1 MGDPELEKEVK
12 AEELIQAEKLIEEG
26 KFDRVLKLLKIF
38 DKKNSISNHDKLSC
52 YHLRGQLLIWQ
63 GKYEEAIKICEEMYT
78 FSQLCDYK
86 LKSIDSLILLS
97 HIYTYQHEDDKA
109 LNLVEKAEKL
119 LKTIS
124 QESPELFLGREAHL
138 LYCQGSIYF
147 HKGDLT
153 RALEYLERSL
163 TLREE
168 IGYKQEIAESY
179 YTIARVLTYNGN
191 FDRALNTLKRSL
203 KLATESNSLF
213 YIGLCYNTLG
223 VIDIYKGKVNRSL
236 ANFEKA
242 LAIFK
247 KFKNKKVISGLLNNM
262 GGIYILKG
270 EMNQALEYLEQSLE
284 LEKNFDIGYL
294 KFSTLDTAIQI
305 ALEIN
310 DINRAQ
316 EYFQALEK
324 INDQEDNE
332 VINFV
337 YLYNKALMLKASS
350 RKSDQTKAKEI
361 LEEIVKKKIHFVFE
375 ISVKALLNLCEIL
388 LNELIATS
396 NLELMDQIQL
406 YINHILEIANN
417 QKLLLLLVES
427 YLLEVKFDL
436 ITLDFK
442 KAQETLTEAQEIAE
456 KNSMNQL
463 VKRISIEQ
471 KNLQNQTDKWLKL
484 KNSNKSIIELANL
497 TPLKEQIRYMLQKRE
512 IFKSLNI

>member
-1 MGDPELEKEVK
+1 MGDQEVEKKLK
-12 AEELIQAEKLIEEG
+12 AEELIQAENLIEEG
-26 KFDRVLKLLKIF
+26 KFDRALKLLKIF
-38 DKKNSISNHDKLSC
+38 DKKNSISKHDKLSC
-52 YHLRGQLLIWQ
+52 YHLRSQLLIWQ
-63 GKYEEAIKICEEMYT
+63 GKYEEAIKICEEMYI
-78 FSQLCDYK
+78 FSQLYDYK

-97 HIYTYQHEDDKA
+97 HIYTYQYEDDKA
-109 LNLVEKAEKL
+109 LNLVEKAENL

-124 QESPELFLGREAHL
+124 QESPELFLGRKAHL

-163 TLREE
+163 SLREE

-179 YTIARVLTYNGN
+179 YTIARVLAYNGN
-191 FDRALNTLKRSL
+191 FDRALKPLKRSL

-223 VIDIYKGKVNRSL
+223 TIDIFKGKINRSL

-247 KFKNKKVISGLLNNM
+247 KIKNKKVISGLLNNM
-262 GGIYILKG
+262 GETYILKG

-284 LEKNFDIGYL
+284 LDKNFDIGYL
-294 KFSTLDTAIQI
+294 KFGTLDTAIQI

-316 EYFQALEK
+316 KYFQALEK

-337 YLYNKALMLKASS
+337 YLYNKALILKASS
-350 RKSDQTKAKEI
+350 HKSDRIKAKEI
-361 LEEIVKKKIHFVFE
+361 LEELVEKKIHFVFE

-388 LNELIATS
+388 LSELIATS

-406 YINHILEIANN
+406 YINHILKIAKN
-417 QKLLLLLVES
+417 QNLLLLLVES
-427 YLLEVKFDL
+427 YLLEAKFDL
-436 ITLDFK
+436 ITLDLK
-442 KAQETLTEAQEIAE
+442 KAQETLTEAKAIAE
-456 KNSMNQL
+456 INSMNHL
-463 VKRISIEQ
+463 VKKVSIEL
-471 KNLQNQTDKWLKL
+471 KELQNQTNKWLKL